1 MSKLR
6 VMSLFSGIGAFEAA
20 LRNIGVD
27 YELIGFSEID
37 KYAIKSYCAIHNV
50 SETLNVGD
58 ISKAKKDNIPYFD
71 LLTSG
76 FPCPTFSVAGG
87 RDGMEYKCSN
97 CSHEHLITYEDY
109 KKGVKCPKCE
119 AVSKAKD
126 ERGTLFFETALLAEE
141 KKPKFV
147 ILENVKGLINSGNGQ
162 VLRIISETMN
172 NIGYRIDLELLNSK
186 FFNVPQN
193 RERVYII
200 GIREDLVE
208 NEQWVVG
215 QKRNDVLSKGK
226 KRLQEI
232 NIKSFNFKWPLQD
245 TVTKRLREILED
257 FVDEKYYLNEEK
269 TKKLVEQLGTAPLQK
284 QEVREPLMVG
294 HVDLKGHDAIK
305 RVYSPEGLSPTIT
318 TNKGEGLKIAVEYSR
333 KSGLGR
339 ELAVSH
345 TLSASDWRGLNRNQ
359 KQNAVVEVRPVLT
372 PERGEKRQNGRRF
385 KDDGEPAFT
394 VNTIDRHGVAVGE
407 YPKYRIRRLTPLE
420 CFRLQAF
427 DDEDFEK
434 AFAAGISNSQLYK
447 QAGNSITVTVLES
460 IFKELIHTYVNK
472 ESE

>member
-20 LRNIGVD
+20 LRNIGVE
-27 YELIGFSEID
+27 YELVGFSEID

-305 RVYSPEGLSPTIT
+305 RVYSPEGLSPTLT
-318 TNKGEGLKIAVEYSR
+318 TMGGGHREPKIAE
-333 KSGLGR
+333 K
-339 ELAVSH
+339 
-345 TLSASDWRGLNRNQ
+345 Q
-359 KQNAVVEVRPVLT
+359 KEVRAVLT
-372 PERGEKRQNGRRF
+372 PEREEKRQNGRRF
-385 KDDGEPAFT
+385 KENGEPAFT
-394 VNTIDRHGVAVGE
+394 VNTIDRHGVAIGE
-407 YPKYRIRRLTPLE
+407 YPKYKIRKLSPLE
-420 CFRLQAF
+420 CWRLQAF

-447 QAGNSITVTVLES
+447 QAGNSITVSVLES
-460 IFKELIHTYVNK
+460 IFQELIHTYVNK

>member
-76 FPCPTFSVAGG
+76 FPCPAFSVAGG

-305 RVYSPEGLSPTIT
+305 RVYSPEGLSPTLT
-318 TNKGEGLKIAVEYSR
+318 TMGGGHREPKIAE
-333 KSGLGR
+333 K
-339 ELAVSH
+339 
-345 TLSASDWRGLNRNQ
+345 Q
-359 KQNAVVEVRPVLT
+359 KEVRAVLT
-372 PERGEKRQNGRRF
+372 PEREEKRQNGRRF
-385 KDDGEPAFT
+385 KENGEPAFT
-394 VNTIDRHGVAVGE
+394 VNTIDRHGVAIGE
-407 YPKYRIRRLTPLE
+407 YPKYKIRKLSPLE
-420 CFRLQAF
+420 CWRLQAF

-447 QAGNSITVTVLES
+447 QAGNSITVSVLES
-460 IFKELIHTYVNK
+460 IFQELIHTYVNK